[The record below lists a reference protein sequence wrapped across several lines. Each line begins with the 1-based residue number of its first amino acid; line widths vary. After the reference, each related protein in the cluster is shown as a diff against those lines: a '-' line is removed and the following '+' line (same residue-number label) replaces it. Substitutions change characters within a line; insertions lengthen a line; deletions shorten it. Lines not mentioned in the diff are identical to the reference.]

1 MNNHLW
7 QLHNFRI
14 WLLLT
19 NIFRQKITM
28 LKRSTW
34 LRTLMS
40 VCSTAGP
47 HLCSCLHWL
56 PLNTFLHRKLP
67 HGKPSM
73 CRESRDTS
81 KAPKGWANSE
91 PLWSCHCGHE
101 TYANYQLTEKGMNWI
116 SLTLFVIAL
125 RSGNAKQ
132 QSIWEGIC
140 KDEDSEDVKIFL
152 FAHCSFIFLSFFCF
166 LFPFLHLFVL
176 LACQH
181 LLARMRRQGRQVPWK
196 KC

>member
-47 HLCSCLHWL
+47 HLCSRLHWL

-67 HGKPSM
+67 HGKLFRSTPCVGSPETHPRHQKDRLILNHHDLVPVAM
-73 CRESRDTS
+73 KPMQITNWQRRVWTESLLLCLSLLWEVVMQNSRASGKESAKMKIQKMS
-81 KAPKGWANSE
+81 KS
-91 PLWSCHCGHE
+91 S
-101 TYANYQLTEKGMNWI
+101 
-116 SLTLFVIAL
+116 
-125 RSGNAKQ
+125 
-132 QSIWEGIC
+132 
-140 KDEDSEDVKIFL
+140 
-152 FAHCSFIFLSFFCF
+152 
-166 LFPFLHLFVL
+166 FLHTAPSSLCPSSVHLLTL
-176 LACQH
+176 LACQY
-181 LLARMRRQGRQVPWK
+181 LLTRMRRQGRQVPWK

>member
-1 MNNHLW
+1 MLLKTLTPVEKKKKKPYCSYSPLRYGLLDTLLFESVIQSIPHVFSWTALGFAYTSSTALALHMNKDHLW

-47 HLCSCLHWL
+47 HLCSRLHWL

-67 HGKPSM
+67 HGKLFRSTPCVGS
-73 CRESRDTS
+73 
-81 KAPKGWANSE
+81 P
-91 PLWSCHCGHE
+91 E
-101 TYANYQLTEKGMNWI
+101 THPRHQ
-116 SLTLFVIAL
+116 
-125 RSGNAKQ
+125 
-132 QSIWEGIC
+132 
-140 KDEDSEDVKIFL
+140 KDRLILNHHDL
-152 FAHCSFIFLSFFCF
+152 
-166 LFPFLHLFVL
+166 
-176 LACQH
+176 
-181 LLARMRRQGRQVPWK
+181 VPVAMK
-196 KC
+196 PMQITK